1 MKTFWRI
8 VLGVL
13 AVFGVLFIILMFI
26 PDDEGEA
33 EQTEQITAE
42 EEAEQG
48 QGFSGDISSPLAQTS
63 KQEAEAA
70 PKQEQEEDAEEAGKQ
85 EESAEVA
92 ESAEE
97 TAGNTETVTIPAGEL
112 SEQTLHFKTV
122 SLDNQVITQDIF
134 AEHDI
139 TLVHVWATFCGPCIA
154 EMGEY
159 AKLYSELPDNVGMVG
174 LVLDVYDGIN
184 SNVSDANEILSDA
197 GARFPNMRVS
207 DDLYDVSNSFQF
219 VPSSF
224 FVDSEGHIIGKLMDG
239 AGFEETKQRLDG
251 YLK

>member
-13 AVFGVLFIILMFI
+13 AVLGVLFIILMFI
-26 PDDEGEA
+26 PDDEEDVD
-33 EQTEQITAE
+33 QTEQITAE
-42 EEAEQG
+42 AEAEQG
-48 QGFSGDISSPLAQTS
+48 QGFSGNISSPLSQVT
-63 KQEAEAA
+63 KQESE
-70 PKQEQEEDAEEAGKQ
+70 PAEEPEPEATAEMSEEQ
-85 EESAEVA
+85 PESAEATQNTGNVA
-92 ESAEE
+92 
-97 TAGNTETVTIPAGEL
+97 TVTIPASEL
-112 SEQTLHFKTV
+112 SDKTLRFKTV

-159 AKLYSELPDNVGMVG
+159 AKLYRDLPDNVGMVG
-174 LVLDVYDGIN
+174 LILDVYDGIN
-184 SNVSDANEILSDA
+184 SNVPDANEILGDA
-197 GARFPNMRVS
+197 GAEFPNMRVS

-224 FVDSEGHIIGKLMDG
+224 FVDSEGHIIGQIMDG
-239 AGFEETKQRLDG
+239 AGFEDTKQRLDG

>member
-13 AVFGVLFIILMFI
+13 ATLGVLFIILMLI
-26 PDDEGEA
+26 PDDEEETA
-33 EQTEQITAE
+33 QTEQITAE
-42 EEAEQG
+42 AVEDTKQDIG
-48 QGFSGDISSPLAQTS
+48 GDISSPLAQVTKQDTAPEEET
-63 KQEAEAA
+63 KQETATEIQDD
-70 PKQEQEEDAEEAGKQ
+70 PE
-85 EESAEVA
+85 

-97 TAGNTETVTIPAGEL
+97 TEHAANAVSVTIPASEL
-112 SEQTLHFKTV
+112 SEKTLRFQTVT
-122 SLDNQVITQDIF
+122 LDNQVITQDIF

-159 AKLYSELPDNVGMVG
+159 AKLYRELPDNVGMVG
-174 LVLDVYDGIN
+174 LIVDVYDGIN

-197 GARFPNMRVS
+197 GAEFPNMRVS

-239 AGFEETKQRLDG
+239 AGFDDTKQRLDG